1 MSETFQAVL
10 DRRRDLL
17 RRRAIWQEVVDHLGI
32 FLDTDASKA
41 KHGIKCETE
50 EMVVPQGTVSDVIDE
65 INNGYLA
72 EISEE
77 LNKIDKSEVAE
88 NVEKQ
93 NKRGSKK
100 SSKSQGRKAAGGKRR
115 PKAAT

>member
-1 MSETFQAVL
+1 MGETFQTVL

-17 RRRAIWQEVVDHLGI
+17 RRKAIWQEVVDHLRL

-50 EMVVPQGTVSDVIDE
+50 EMVVPQVTVEEVIGE

-93 NKRGSKK
+93 NERGKKKVVKSK
-100 SSKSQGRKAAGGKRR
+100 GRKAPRGKGRS
-115 PKAAT
+115 KATG